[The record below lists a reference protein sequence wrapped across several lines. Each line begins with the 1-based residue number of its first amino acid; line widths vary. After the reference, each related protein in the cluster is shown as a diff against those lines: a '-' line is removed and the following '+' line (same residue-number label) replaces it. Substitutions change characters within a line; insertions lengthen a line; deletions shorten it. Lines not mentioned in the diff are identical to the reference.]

1 MIISWIDDRFEP
13 DEQDLY
19 AQRVDWFGTIQ
30 WADGGIP
37 ICTAPGH
44 QNSPRMVADNTGGA
58 IFTWKDQRWGTDYD
72 LYAQWVDSNGYLGG
86 LETINAALGCLPC
99 SGAVP
104 FSTRFRAT
112 MYNLLDD
119 QFRRV
124 AGRVNILLANGSQ
137 VSNWR
142 AGSTTLSPG
151 EAYNASWYSTIPAI
165 SSMIGPNQF
174 TLELE
179 DVTQA
184 PYNQPPYMPSGDTDS
199 YTVTVSGIAP

>member
-1 MIISWIDDRFEP
+1 MKLKVMMAILIFVLPGLWALPAGAAWSDDPTANTPVCTEIDDQNYLSSVSDGAGGMFFGWWDFRNGP
-13 DEQDLY
+13 DSDIY
-19 AQRVDWFGTIQ
+19 AQMVD
-30 WADGGIP
+30 A
-37 ICTAPGH
+37 
-44 QNSPRMVADNTGGA
+44 
-58 IFTWKDQRWGTDYD
+58 
-72 LYAQWVDSNGYLGG
+72 NGFLGG
-86 LETINAALGCLPC
+86 LDTIDSTMGCLPC
-99 SGAVP
+99 SGTVP
-104 FSTRFRAT
+104 FSTRFRVT
-112 MYNLLDD
+112 MYNLQDD

-124 AGRVNILLANGSQ
+124 AGRLNILLANGSQ

-151 EAYNASWYSTIPAI
+151 ETYNASWYSTIPAI